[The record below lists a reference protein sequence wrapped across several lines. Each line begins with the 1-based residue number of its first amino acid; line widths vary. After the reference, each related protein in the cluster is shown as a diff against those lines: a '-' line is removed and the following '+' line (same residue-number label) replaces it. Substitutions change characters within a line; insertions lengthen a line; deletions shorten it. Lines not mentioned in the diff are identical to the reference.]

1 MDKNINVNLG
11 VGTGINTDT
20 ESSDPNRHQTVDSA
34 VTASINGKIFVPE
47 LYKPT
52 NKDQIRV
59 ISHPFNS
66 CYIYAW
72 NHNDPGKIEE
82 FGGWPGKYLGAK
94 EGDEH
99 YASANTFW
107 SIIDKSKSNHLI
119 FNNNNGSQTKD
130 LDVPKYQ
137 DLTYRYDLETAGY
150 SPSQAWKRTYYF
162 GSWHKYSD
170 WIKTEYNTWKTTD
183 YVTFQ
188 QSAAAGY

>member
-34 VTASINGKIFVPE
+34 VIASINGKIFVPE

-59 ISHPFNS
+59 ISHPLNS

-72 NHNDPGKIEE
+72 NHNYPGKIEE
-82 FGGWPGKYLGAK
+82 FGGWPGKYLGNK
-94 EGDEH
+94 EGDKN
-99 YASANTFW
+99 YASASTFW
-107 SIIDKSKSNHLI
+107 GVINKSNSIKVI
-119 FNNNNGSQTKD
+119 FHSDVNNDQTAD
-130 LDVPKYQ
+130 LDVPNYQ
-137 DLTYRYDLETAGY
+137 DLTYRKDL
-150 SPSQAWKRTYYF
+150 SKWKRTYYM

-170 WIKTEYNTWKTTD
+170 WIKTDYNTWKTTD

-188 QSAAAGY
+188 ESAEAGY